1 MKDGKI
7 ETASRTHTKEGDKIT
22 IDAKKLFWKA
32 EGWWDSYPWEFYYL
46 FLVEAISKDGKK
58 AYRMLPVYE
67 VHKQGLL
74 DKSEYNISG
83 NSTFRM
89 TIDIK

>member
-1 MKDGKI
+1 
-7 ETASRTHTKEGDKIT
+7 
-22 IDAKKLFWKA
+22 
-32 EGWWDSYPWEFYYL
+32 
-46 FLVEAISKDGKK
+46 
-58 AYRMLPVYE
+58 MLPVYE